1 MNTEP
6 STPTTTATADP
17 STRVPLPPPPV
28 PPFVA
33 PSPGPSDPAPR
44 GRIAWIVVGGLLAVA
59 ALGWGTFS
67 VVGVLAHEERTER
80 TVIPS
85 AGIVSIVVVNDDG
98 SVRIEAGTG
107 GEIIVSS
114 RISEGLQSP
123 STSMQVLDGRL
134 VLRSSCPSFGSIW
147 CSVDRTVAVPP
158 GIDVTVES
166 DDGRV
171 AVVGPVG
178 AVDVSSNHGS
188 VTIDGA
194 RGDLRVR
201 TGQGSIRAIS
211 STAGTVVA
219 RSGQGSISLTFTA
232 PPNRV
237 DVQSGQG
244 SIDVTVPDD
253 GTEYVVD
260 ADAGLGRVEIGVP
273 TDPDAERTIVAR
285 SGLGSIRVHTSG

>member
-1 MNTEP
+1 MNSDPT
-6 STPTTTATADP
+6 TPTTTATADP

-80 TVIPS
+80 TV
-85 AGIVSIVVVNDDG
+85 
-98 SVRIEAGTG
+98 IEAGTG

-178 AVDVSSNHGS
+178 DVDVSSNHGS